1 MSELVTVA
9 RKTRVLTLW
18 HVDKKST
25 WGIALE
31 LQIPEEE
38 VCRIIDEAEGRG
50 EKVRA
55 RG

>member
-1 MSELVTVA
+1 MSDLVIAA
-9 RKTRVLTLW
+9 REMRVLTLW